1 MKAPVRFAVVGCGHI
16 GKRHAA
22 MIQAAPEARLVAVVD
37 NAWSTSDLEDVVKDG
52 SWAEGARACT
62 SLPEALKVHDVDV
75 VAVATPN
82 GSHVELACQAI
93 DAGCHVVLEKPM
105 GLDAKSVEGLRIKA
119 NEAGLLV
126 LG

>member
-1 MKAPVRFAVVGCGHI
+1 MQAPVKFTVVGCGHI

-22 MIQAAPEARLVAVVD
+22 MIQAAPEAQLVAVVD
-37 NAWSTSDLEDVVKDG
+37 NAWPEADLDDLGRAG
-52 SWAEGARACT
+52 SWAEGAQAHT
-62 SLPEALKVHDVDV
+62 SLSKALQAHDVDV

-105 GLDAKSVEGLRIKA
+105 GLDATSVEGL
-119 NEAGLLV
+119 
-126 LG
+126 